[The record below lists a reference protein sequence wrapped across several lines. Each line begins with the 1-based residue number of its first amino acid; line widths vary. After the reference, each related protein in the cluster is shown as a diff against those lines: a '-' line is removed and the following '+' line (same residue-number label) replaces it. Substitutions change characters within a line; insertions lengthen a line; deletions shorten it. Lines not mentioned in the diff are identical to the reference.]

1 MSPLVI
7 AAITGILQ
15 LIETVLLPN
24 LNSAGTAAK
33 IITLL
38 EQVIPVIIQGA
49 QSLVPIVKNI
59 IASLRGSGVVTTDDL
74 DRLDAAEALLDA
86 DFDAAADAATAQ
98 DAKG

>member
-1 MSPLVI
+1 MSPLII

-33 IITLL
+33 IITVL

-59 IASLRGSGVVTTDDL
+59 IASLRGSGVVTADDL

-86 DFDAAADAATAQ
+86 DFDAAADAATKQ
-98 DAKG
+98 DTQG